1 MGEWVVGVD
10 LGGTKIDLGL
20 VDAENN
26 IVTRRR
32 IATESEQG
40 PAAVVERI
48 AQIVSEFEREL
59 PAGAR
64 IAAMGICTPGPVDH
78 VTGTLLTLVNVPGL
92 SNTPLRQMLTDRL
105 KIPVRLEH
113 DAKAAALGDFHYGAG
128 RGAKSMIYIVIGT
141 GVGAAIIIDGQLYY
155 GDRNSSG
162 ESGHMTV
169 NPNGELCA
177 CGTRG
182 CLETYTSGPWLVRR
196 FERALDE
203 SGRIAD
209 TIITGE
215 LVANLARQGDPEAL
229 KVVREAGEA
238 LGIAVASMAM
248 VLNIDLNVVGGS
260 VVKIGDPLFEA
271 ARKTVPNFCFKA
283 VGEGVKVV
291 PTALGDDGPILGCAW
306 MARVVLTAK

>member
-1 MGEWVVGVD
+1 MSEWVVGVD

-20 VDAENN
+20 VDAENK
-26 IVTRRR
+26 IVARRR
-32 IATESEQG
+32 IPTENEKG
-40 PAAVVERI
+40 PADVVERI
-48 AQIVSEFEREL
+48 AQIVSEFEREV
-59 PAGAR
+59 PER

-78 VTGTLLTLVNVPGL
+78 ISGTLLTLVNVPGL
-92 SNTPLRQMLTDRL
+92 SNTPLRQMLADRL

-128 RGAKSMIYIVIGT
+128 RGSRSMIYIVIGT

-169 NPNGELCA
+169 NPNGELCT

-182 CLETYTSGPWLVRR
+182 CLETYTSGPWLARR
-196 FERALDE
+196 FETALVDA
-203 SGRIAD
+203 GR
-209 TIITGE
+209 TVYQTITGE
-215 LVANLARQGDPEAL
+215 LVAQLAGQGDEIAL
-229 KVVREAGEA
+229 KIVREAGEA

-283 VGEGVKVV
+283 VGEGVRVV

-306 MARVVLTAK
+306 MAREALKVN